1 GFSASPDLAT
11 YLSVVRG
18 RWPDCDLKDV
28 ERLAACGT
36 VFRALAAIDWD
47 SHNFFPDW
55 ANWFVPNLRLYEAEL
70 AHALDRLA
78 WAGRAGGCRRAGSGR
93 AMRVLGGAPGRRR
106 PG

>member
-1 GFSASPDLAT
+1 M
-11 YLSVVRG
+11 VRG

-70 AHALDRLA
+70 AHALDRLG
-78 WAGRAGGCRRAGSGR
+78 WAGRIGRTRRMTIVTR
-93 AMRVLGGAPGRRR
+93 ARVS
-106 PG
+106 